1 VAASFDERDMFVA
14 WGWTLAAFGLT
25 LRQAIVLW
33 TEDDPRAVVD
43 EMELVEREA

>member
-1 VAASFDERDMFVA
+1 MSGALFETWVWTVAALGF
-14 WGWTLAAFGLT
+14 T

-33 TEDDPRAVVD
+33 TEEDPGVASR